1 MAEKWIVPLH
11 REYGRR
17 KSPGVA
23 AEAESG
29 VALGSQEKAES
40 GADVATAG
48 NQDTHPASLL
58 L

>member
-1 MAEKWIVPLH
+1 LH

-17 KSPGVA
+17 KSRGVA
-23 AEAESG
+23 VGAESS
-29 VALGSQEKAES
+29 VALSSQEETES
-40 GADVATAG
+40 GADVAAAG